1 MFSMREIFL
10 CASLGCG
17 VGGDARAVIKKKTKN
32 KLFPPQSFSSGHSKK
47 PPHWDYLVICSPN
60 FYEVAFPFDFLF
72 ICALFF
78 MLYIIT
84 TVGVNSIK
92 PKPYS

>member
-17 VGGDARAVIKKKTKN
+17 VGGDAQAVKSKQ
-32 KLFPPQSFSSGHSKK
+32 FPPQSFSSGHSKK

-78 MLYIIT
+78 MLYIIYNF
-84 TVGVNSIK
+84 GGQLHKAQSLLLK
-92 PKPYS
+92 

>member
-17 VGGDARAVIKKKTKN
+17 VGGDAETVKKQAV
-32 KLFPPQSFSSGHSKK
+32 PSSELLIWPLKK

-78 MLYIIT
+78 MLYIVTIL
-84 TVGVNSIK
+84 GVSFTK